1 MKIGIVCYPTFGGS
15 GVLATE
21 LGMALADRGH
31 EIHFITYNQPVRLDF
46 ITHQLHFHEVRIEE
60 YPLFQYQPYELA
72 LSSKLVKVIKEHGL
86 DILHAHYAIPH
97 AYAAYMAKL
106 MLREEGIDI
115 KVVTTLH
122 GTDITLVGSHP
133 TYQIAVEFSI
143 NHSDVVTAVSES
155 LKEDTLRLFHIQKDI
170 QVVYNFIDIKKYE
183 REKKKECKRIALAQ
197 PNERILTHVSNFR
210 PVKKTEDVVKI
221 FAVIQAS
228 IPSKLLMVGDGP
240 ERLKTERLAKKLG
253 VEDQVIF
260 LGNSTELNKILC
272 YSDVF
277 LLPSERESF
286 GLAALEAMAA
296 ETPVISTNTGGLS
309 EVNKHGVTGFLSNVG
324 DVKSMTNHVLN
335 ILESDENLATF
346 KRNAKHFNFR
356 WIKSFPFMKIYTVLH
371 CTQRRSRLGIV
382 IVETFNNQILRNFTV

>member
-133 TYQIAVEFSI
+133 TYQTAAEFSI

-221 FAVIQAS
+221 FAVVQAS

-260 LGNSTELNKILC
+260 LGNSIELNKILC

-324 DVKSMTNHVLN
+324 DVKSMANHVLN

-346 KRNAKHFNFR
+346 KRNAKRHSLRF
-356 WIKSFPFMKIYTVLH
+356 SLDKIIPVYENIYNAALH
-371 CTQRRSRLGIV
+371 PKKV
-382 IVETFNNQILRNFTV
+382 